1 MCPQQE
7 VELIMARSYYA
18 ILGISPDASTREIK
32 NAYRRLAKRY
42 HPDHE
47 GGDSSKF
54 RDIQEAYSVLAD
66 ADKRSRYEQQR
77 SGQPVRV
84 RVSRPRG
91 ASQGQPEPL
100 IPEHDPFSRR
110 PGAGRRFASGAPE
123 GGDLFDWILRNF
135 F

>member
-1 MCPQQE
+1 
-7 VELIMARSYYA
+7 MARSYYA

-47 GGDSSKF
+47 GGDSRKF
-54 RDIQEAYSVLAD
+54 RDLQEAYSVLAD
-66 ADKRSRYEQQR
+66 AEKRRRYEQQR

-84 RVSRPRG
+84 RVSRPRYT
-91 ASQGQPEPL
+91 SQAQAEPL
-100 IPEHDPFSRR
+100 IPEHNPLSRVTG
-110 PGAGRRFASGAPE
+110 PGRRFRSGIPE
-123 GGDLFDWILRNF
+123 GEGLFDWILRNF